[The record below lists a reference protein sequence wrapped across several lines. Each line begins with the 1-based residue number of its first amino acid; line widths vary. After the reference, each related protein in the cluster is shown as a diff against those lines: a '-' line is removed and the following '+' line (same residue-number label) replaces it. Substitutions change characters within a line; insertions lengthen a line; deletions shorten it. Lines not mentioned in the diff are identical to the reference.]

1 MTFLSPLYLYGL
13 FGLLVPIAIHIWSK
27 KEGRLIKVGSTQ
39 FFLEAE
45 SKQSSSLH
53 INEIWLLI
61 LRLLLITTLVL
72 ILAKPMIQSTGGEG
86 EKIALITPGV
96 EENPQVVGL
105 RDSLADDGYNFKW
118 LAAGFPDFDSEIN
131 TEDPTYYWQLLDDLM
146 ELESKNV
153 VVICDLKFKGIVGKR
168 PILPFN
174 PAVIYVEN
182 EFSHAFL
189 ADAQPIDSSSF
200 KIIKGLA
207 TQQSITFD
215 EQLVAAGQ
223 VFIEEGELSL
233 SGLEGSATL
242 IKDTIRIKFKA
253 DDTYSKDGFFIKE
266 AIRSIQTYT
275 KWPLKFV
282 EDGEAD
288 WLIWLSDEKVDV
300 DANNV
305 LTLSLHET
313 KRDLIIYNV
322 FDKNYELTK
331 RLTEDIVIE
340 ENLAIRLLKI
350 LSEKH
355 FNQTQKAI
363 DAYDVRQIDERQVNA
378 KTNVIENEA
387 VTRQAASSYLWW
399 LLLILFIGER
409 LLSAFRKQ

>member
-39 FFLEAE
+39 FFPEAE

-72 ILAKPMIQSTGGEG
+72 ILAKPMIQTNGGEG
-86 EKIALITPGV
+86 EKIALITPGI
-96 EENPQVVGL
+96 EDNPQVVGL
-105 RDSLADDGYNFKW
+105 RDSLAEDGYNFKW
-118 LAAGFPDFDSEIN
+118 LAAGFPDFDTEIDTDN
-131 TEDPTYYWQLLDDLM
+131 PTHYWQLLDDLK
-146 ELESKNV
+146 ELESQNV
-153 VVICDLKFKGIVGKR
+153 VVICDLKFKDIVGKR

-182 EFSHAFL
+182 ESSHTFL
-189 ADAQPIDSSSF
+189 ADAQPVDRSSF

-215 EQLVAAGQ
+215 EELVAAGQ
-223 VFIEEGELSL
+223 VFIEEGELSV

-242 IKDTIRIKFKA
+242 IKDTIGIKFKA
-253 DDTYSKDGFFIKE
+253 DGTYSNDVFFIKE

-275 KWPLKFV
+275 KWPLKFI

-288 WLIWLSDEKVDV
+288 WLIWLSEEKVDV

-305 LTLSLHET
+305 LTLSLNET
-313 KRDLIIYNV
+313 KRDLIAYNV
-322 FDKNYELTK
+322 FNENYELTQ

-340 ENLAIRLLKI
+340 EKLAIRLLKI
-350 LSEKH
+350 LREKH
-355 FNQTQKAI
+355 FNQPQQAI
-363 DAYDVRQIDERQVNA
+363 DTYDVRQIDEQQISA
-378 KTNVIENEA
+378 KTNAIENEA

-399 LLLILFIGER
+399 LLLLLFIGER